1 MKCDACGYSFEGI
14 PSIPACPFCKQSF
27 PASLKAEA
35 ALSAAEAALADKKF
49 GTAAEWYKTAANEG
63 SVEGAFRYA
72 NAKEKGIGC
81 KKDIVTALKFHYFA
95 AERGSAASAAA
106 LGRILLREHGDL
118 KKDEAMFWFL
128 VAAEEGDAIA
138 SYYLALE
145 ATEEEKLYRFSV
157 AALGGSSVAA
167 RDAAKWL
174 DERGEKDA
182 SLIKGFLRLAGKEA
196 FSSPLLRLKYMTA
209 QPKTPA
215 IPARNESE
223 ALYRVGV
230 KALEK
235 KMDYLAIN
243 FLSRAVLLG
252 NGEAATRI
260 ANLFATGRSV
270 EKNMSSA
277 GKWYLR
283 ATELGDVGAMVSLG
297 EMLLHGNGVERNPEK
312 ALALFRRCASLGN
325 ATAEFLAAELYFE
338 GTDVKRDLPLAL
350 ELYER
355 AAEKG
360 FPPAVRKKEEIGAA
374 VAETFRRANDAFR
387 EKDHANAFRLFT
399 LAAEMGH
406 GGAIA
411 NLATCYQ
418 YGFGCKKDMKKALAL
433 YRRAVV
439 FGKASAKY
447 SLGLC
452 YLRNDGVRFNA
463 ARAEE
468 LLLGSGYP
476 DAEALVEAL
485 RRKKKLKKGQRLY
498 ALASVL
504 YRKGDSVEALRA
516 RTLAASL
523 GVKSA
528 LCTIG
533 CHYEFGV
540 AVPRNMDTARRFY
553 LESGLSIAKI
563 DRLKRGFL
571 KSTVAQ
577 GKNLKM

>member
-1 MKCDACGYSFEGI
+1 MKCDACGYSFDGI
-14 PSIPACPFCKQSF
+14 PSLPSCPFCKQPFS
-27 PASLKAEA
+27 ASKEA
-35 ALSAAEAALADKKF
+35 VEALSAAETALAEKKL
-49 GTAAEWYKTAANEG
+49 GTAAEWYKTAAVAG
-63 SVEGAFRYA
+63 SALGASLYA

-81 KKDIVTALKFHYFA
+81 KKDTVEAVKFHSFA
-95 AERGSAASAAA
+95 AERGEAASATA
-106 LGRILLREHGDL
+106 LGRILLRDYGDR

-128 VAAEEGDAIA
+128 VAAEAGDATA

-145 ATEEEKLYRFSV
+145 CPEDERLYRFTV
-157 AALGGSSVAA
+157 AALGGCTVAA
-167 RDAAKWL
+167 REAAKWL
-174 DERGEKDA
+174 DGRGEKDA
-182 SLIKGFLRLAGKEA
+182 SLVKGFLRLAGKDA
-196 FSSPLLRLKYMTA
+196 LGAPLLVLKYMTA
-209 QPKTPA
+209 EPKAPT
-215 IPARNESE
+215 IPVRDEAA
-223 ALYRVGV
+223 ALYRVGTE
-230 KALEK
+230 ALSK
-235 KMDYLAIN
+235 QMDYLAVS
-243 FLSRAVLLG
+243 FFGRAVALG
-252 NGEAATRI
+252 CGAAATRI
-260 ANLFATGRSV
+260 GNLFATGRSV
-270 EKNMSSA
+270 PKSLTNA

-297 EMLLHGNGVERNPEK
+297 EMLLHGNGIERDPEK
-312 ALALFRRCASLGN
+312 ALALFRRCASLGD
-325 ATAEFLAAELYFE
+325 AKAEFLAAELYFD
-338 GTDVKRDLPLAL
+338 GADVKRDLPLAL

-360 FPPAVRKKEEIGAA
+360 FPPAVTKKAEIGAA

-387 EKDHANAFRLFT
+387 EKDHATAFRLFS

-418 YGFGCKKDMKKALAL
+418 HGFGCKKDMKKALAL

-476 DAEALVEAL
+476 DAMSLVEAL
-485 RRKKKLKKGQRLY
+485 RRKRKLKKGRRLY
-498 ALASVL
+498 ALATVL
-504 YRKGDSVEALRA
+504 YRKGDSTEALRA

-523 GVKSA
+523 GVKKA
-528 LCTIG
+528 MCTLG

-540 AVPRNMDTARRFY
+540 AVPRSMDTARRFY
-553 LESGLSIAKI
+553 LESGLPANKI

-577 GKNLKM
+577 GKMLKM